1 MSEVST
7 STASQVGSPS
17 ENSDKKNDG
26 IRPKHWGTASTNP
39 NESCTFHQM
48 AGRFPSR
55 TVACTKGKGSVVLL
69 PLGYLSQYIFGPIL
83 FILSLFII
91 GVILLQ
97 RGKGGGLTGALG
109 GMGGQSAFG
118 VKAGDLFTRITA
130 VAVLMWIFVC
140 ALACRWYRP
149 EKLDMDADLGVTSS
163 ISAGPEGFSPAPEG
177 LGGASA
183 LPAEPAP
190 PPAVPA
196 PAVPAPAEPAPDKT
210 DADSSAPT
218 APSPTGVDS
227 PSQESS
233 GIPPA
238 EPGSEPGSPGI
249 EVEGAGTES
258 GGVNS
263 GDDSPPPAE

>member
-1 MSEVST
+1 M
-7 STASQVGSPS
+7 
-17 ENSDKKNDG
+17 
-26 IRPKHWGTASTNP
+26 
-39 NESCTFHQM
+39 
-48 AGRFPSR
+48 
-55 TVACTKGKGSVVLL
+55 LL

-83 FILSLFII
+83 FVLSLFII

-130 VAVLMWIFVC
+130 VAVLLWIFVC

-163 ISAGPEGFSPAPEG
+163 ISAGPEGFSPPPEG

-183 LPAEPAP
+183 PPAEPAS

-196 PAVPAPAEPAPDKT
+196 PAVPAPDKT
-210 DADSSAPT
+210 GGDPSPT

-233 GIPPA
+233 GTPPV

-249 EVEGAGTES
+249 EVERAGTES
-258 GGVNS
+258 GGVNK